1 MTLCELATAKHHA
14 PPMECDV
21 FSARLHEPSY
31 RSGFSA
37 RQQEEFEDSRGECV
51 NALSRSAQFWSS
63 YSGYLREIPQL
74 CFTFQRGNDIDH
86 AKKIFQ
92 NISLN
97 QDLFLRTVV
106 DREHMNQKHTERL
119 SAFLDDAHGVTNQL
133 SFLAQRIQ
141 IEASS
146 AVKEFEKHGSEILEL
161 FSRSMSDF
169 WLQMHDNHSVQVT
182 NINSVLTGLS
192 KRHSEDLQAI
202 VPELRGVLLQL
213 LTQSHEIARKQEE
226 IILRELTNS
235 VQDQW
240 RVLYSE
246 FSAMHEAITHL
257 TALTTSHALSIS
269 SQFDQTAQ
277 NIDQAQALISN
288 STTQLSDVLDRLA
301 EKTNQQMEVLDVKV
315 EELKEKLIPPSPDEN
330 QSWFSYESVTSERWW
345 KSKLVSALGFWIRGV
360 PLSAWAN
367 SPFLKILEIIWVITF
382 WLLQRSL
389 STVTASF
396 YSLLSHPWSVC
407 YIADVKTHAAS
418 MAPYDPESRGEEG
431 KVLFQSTNSIDSALF
446 MDQGPYYHH
455 PQGCL
460 SIAPENVITPES
472 RDPQARITICRIRLP
487 SSSVSARSAARPSSR
502 FTSRIPD
509 RLYMPN
515 GLP

>member
-1 MTLCELATAKHHA
+1 MTLCELATAKHYA

-74 CFTFQRGNDIDH
+74 CFTFQKGNDIDH

-97 QDLFLRTVV
+97 QDLFLRMVV

-119 SAFLDDAHGVTNQL
+119 SAFLDDAHGVTDQL

-141 IEASS
+141 TEASS

-161 FSRSMSDF
+161 LSRSMSDF

-182 NINSVLTGLS
+182 NINSALTGLS

-246 FSAMHEAITHL
+246 FSVMHEAITHL
-257 TALTTSHALSIS
+257 TALTTSNALSIS

-389 STVTASF
+389 STVTSFVILCFSCRKYVHRAFVASI
-396 YSLLSHPWSVC
+396 SHR
-407 YIADVKTHAAS
+407 
-418 MAPYDPESRGEEG
+418 APYDPESRGEEG

-446 MDQGPYYHH
+446 MDQGPYHHH
-455 PQGCL
+455 PQGSL